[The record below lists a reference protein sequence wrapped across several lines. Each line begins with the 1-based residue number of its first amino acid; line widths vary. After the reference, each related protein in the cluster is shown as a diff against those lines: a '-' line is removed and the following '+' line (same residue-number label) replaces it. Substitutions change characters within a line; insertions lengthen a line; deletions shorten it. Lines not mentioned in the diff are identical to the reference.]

1 VIIKKNIKDEAD
13 IQERPA
19 GILKSPPRKDEA
31 YPTGAR
37 SNRSRSNKSSA
48 RFNLSSSRN
57 SLSNY
62 SETKS
67 RYRLPLI
74 GAKASNMNPSL
85 KNLLVH
91 IASDNGSILEE
102 GEIQNELVNEMTIN
116 QYTESAFGVAEMR

>member
-1 VIIKKNIKDEAD
+1 LREMTKIDLKVDSVLITKGFKDEAD
-13 IQERPA
+13 IQERPP
-19 GILKSPPRKDEA
+19 GILKSPPRNLD

-57 SLSNY
+57 SYSNY

-74 GAKASNMNPSL
+74 GAKPSNMNPSL

-91 IASDNGSILEE
+91 IASDHGSIKEE

-116 QYTESAFGVAEMR
+116 